1 MGFEVKKSGTQKTMT
16 ISETDQLTRGQVDRV
31 IMMAWEDRT
40 SFDAIRE
47 QFGLTPGDVIKL
59 MRCELSANSFKMWRR
74 RTQGRSTK
82 HEAKF
87 VETNAGDQVRR
98 FRAQSQRG

>member
-1 MGFEVKKSGTQKTMT
+1 L
-16 ISETDQLTRGQVDRV
+16 DLTRGQIDRI

-47 QFGLTPGDVIKL
+47 QFGLSPGEVIKL
-59 MRCELSANSFKMWRR
+59 MRSEMSESSFKMWRK
-74 RTQGRSTK
+74 RTHGRTTK

-87 VETNAGDQVRR
+87 AETDCGNQPRR
-98 FRAQSQRG
+98 FRAKSQRG

>member
-1 MGFEVKKSGTQKTMT
+1 MT
-16 ISETDQLTRGQVDRV
+16 AADVDRI

-47 QFGLTPGDVIKL
+47 QFGLTPGEVIKL
-59 MRCELSANSFKMWRR
+59 MREAMSESSFKMWRK
-74 RTQGRSTK
+74 RTQGRITK

-87 VETNAGDQVRR
+87 TRSRESTPLRR
-98 FRAQSQRG
+98 FRAKGQRG